1 MERRER
7 IGSIK
12 DIGVCLQSIIKSR
25 YNKNVKLIYTKGLYK
40 SLYVSFYK
48 NYVFQ
53 FYVEDRHNKF
63 VMYPLKNETVIRKDY
78 LYKDMT
84 VDVFYQRLLY
94 FLQRI

>member
-53 FYVEDRHNKF
+53 FRYIF
-63 VMYPLKNETVIRKDY
+63 
-78 LYKDMT
+78 
-84 VDVFYQRLLY
+84 
-94 FLQRI
+94 